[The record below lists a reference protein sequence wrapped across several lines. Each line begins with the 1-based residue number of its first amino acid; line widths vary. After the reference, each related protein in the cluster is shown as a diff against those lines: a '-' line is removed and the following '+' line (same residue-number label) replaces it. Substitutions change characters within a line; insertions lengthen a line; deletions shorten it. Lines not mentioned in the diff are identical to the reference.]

1 MSDNGL
7 WKKDAESIRKPLED
21 GHRIALEKGISETA
35 IIDFSS
41 TSNPLGSPFDYPD
54 CKLCLKDIFSRVESM
69 YSHFPDN
76 EYSELRSSAAKYFG
90 NNISADNIV
99 PALGVEDVIRMV
111 FSSVIETGDTVLL
124 NRSQNPANEKHCI
137 ISGGEVNYVF
147 EDDLKNISSALLK
160 KAKIILLTNPDN
172 LFGQL
177 YSKSDLISLLQR
189 CNDHST
195 LLVVDESLIDFTAES
210 VTMVGEVSHDTNLLV
225 IRSLKDTFSLP
236 GAGIAFG
243 ITNENFAAILNR
255 VRNLF
260 NLGLLEEAT
269 ALSLLDMQEELINT
283 YLPASRQFVRENRR
297 YLMERLSK
305 VRKFKTYESNTSFVL
320 VDVSAASLDS
330 VELTRR
336 LAEKG
341 LLVRDCSD
349 FYSLDRNFIRV
360 SVRPKEDT
368 DRLVEAIGTVVV
380 DSARDSAMENL
391 NQILEEEPVRP
402 LGANRACPY
411 YPCHF
416 KGQDCTFCFC
426 PFYPCGDECTGGR
439 WVCRSS
445 GGKVWSCEKC
455 GLVHQKPTVRNLLDV
470 LKGEG
475 EMEDKLKKAWD
486 EVMEPLL

>member
-1 MSDNGL
+1 MSDKGL
-7 WKKDAESIRKPLED
+7 WKKEIESIRKPLED

-41 TSNPLGSPFDYPD
+41 TSNPLGSPFDHPD
-54 CKLCLKDIFSRVESM
+54 YNLCLEDIFSRVESM
-69 YSHFPDN
+69 YSQFPDN
-76 EYSELRSSAAKYFG
+76 EYSELRSSAAEYFG
-90 NNISADNIV
+90 NNIAADNIV

-124 NRSQNPANEKHCI
+124 NRSQNPADEKHCI

-147 EDDLKNISSALLK
+147 EDDLKNISSALLT
-160 KAKIILLTNPDN
+160 KAKIIMLTNPDN
-172 LFGQL
+172 LSGQL
-177 YSKSDLISLLQR
+177 YSKTDLISLLQR

-195 LLVVDESLIDFTAES
+195 LLVIDESLLDLTDVSA
-210 VTMVGEVSHDTNLLV
+210 TLADEVPSFNNLLV

-236 GAGIAFG
+236 GAGIAFS
-243 ITNENFAAILNR
+243 ITNEKFAMILNR
-255 VRNLF
+255 VRNCC
-260 NLGLLEEAT
+260 NIGPMDEAV
-269 ALSLLDMQEELINT
+269 AISLLNMPSDIVND
-283 YLPASRQFVRENRR
+283 YLTASRQFVRENRR
-297 YLMERLSK
+297 YLMERLGK
-305 VRKFKTYESNTSFVL
+305 VRRFKTHESNTSFVL
-320 VDVSAASLDS
+320 VDISAASLDS
-330 VELTRR
+330 VELTHR

-349 FYSLDRNFIRV
+349 FYSMDCNFIRV

-391 NQILEEEPVRP
+391 NQILDEEPVKP

-426 PFYPCGDECTGGR
+426 PFYPCGDERTGGR

-455 GLVHQKPTVRNLLDV
+455 GLVHQKPTVQKLLDV

-475 EMEDKLKKAWD
+475 EMEDKLKKGWD

>member
-1 MSDNGL
+1 MSGKGL
-7 WKKDAESIRKPLED
+7 WKKSVESIRKPLED

-41 TSNPLGSPFDYPD
+41 TSNPLGSPFEHPG
-54 CKLCLKDIFSRVESM
+54 CKLCREDIFSRVESM
-69 YSHFPDN
+69 YSHFNDN
-76 EYSELRSSAAKYFG
+76 EYSELRTSAAKYFG
-90 NNISADNIV
+90 NDIAADNIV

-111 FSSVIETGDTVLL
+111 FSSVIETGDTVILS
-124 NRSQNPANEKHCI
+124 RSQNPANEKHCI
-137 ISGGEVNYVF
+137 ISGGEVNYVC
-147 EDDLKNISSALLK
+147 EENLRNISSGLLK
-160 KAKIILLTNPDN
+160 KAKTILLTNPDN
-172 LFGQL
+172 LFGHL
-177 YSKSDLISLLQR
+177 YSKTELISLLQR

-195 LLVVDESLIDFTAES
+195 LLVVDESLIDFAAES
-210 VTMVGEVSHDTNLLV
+210 VTMVDEVSHDTNLFV
-225 IRSLKDTFSLP
+225 IRSLKGTFSLP
-236 GAGIAFG
+236 RAGIAFG
-243 ITNENFAAILNR
+243 ITNEKFAAILNM
-255 VRNLF
+255 VRNRF

-269 ALSLLDMQEELINT
+269 ALSLLDIQEELINT
-283 YLPASRQFVRENRR
+283 YLPASRQFVRENRS
-297 YLMERLSK
+297 YLVERLSK
-305 VRKFKTYESNTSFVL
+305 VRKFKTHESNTSFVL
-320 VDVSAASLDS
+320 VDISAANLDS
-330 VELTRR
+330 VELTHR

-349 FYSLDRNFIRV
+349 FYSMDRNFIRV

-368 DRLVEAIGTVVV
+368 DKLVEAIGTVVV

-426 PFYPCGDECTGGR
+426 PFYPCGDERTGGR

-455 GLVHQKPTVRNLLDV
+455 DLVHKKQNIQKLLDV

-475 EMEDKLKKAWD
+475 KIEDKLKKAWD
-486 EVMEPLL
+486 EVMGPQL

>member
-1 MSDNGL
+1 VSGKGL
-7 WKKDAESIRKPLED
+7 WKKSVESIRKPLED
-21 GHRIALEKGISETA
+21 GRRISLEKGISETA

-41 TSNPLGSPFDYPD
+41 TSNPLGSPFDHPG
-54 CKLCLKDIFSRVESM
+54 CKLCLEDILSRVESM
-69 YSHFPDN
+69 YSHFQGN
-76 EYSELRSSAAKYFG
+76 EYSELKTSAAKYFG
-90 NNISADNIV
+90 NEISADNIV

-111 FSSVIETGDTVLL
+111 SSSVVETGDTVILS
-124 NRSQNPANEKHCI
+124 RSQNPANEKHCI
-137 ISGGEVNYVF
+137 ICGGEVRYVF
-147 EDDLKNISSALLK
+147 EEDFKDISSDVLNR
-160 KAKIILLTNPDN
+160 AKMILLTNPDN

-177 YSKSDLISLLQR
+177 YSKTDLISLIQR
-189 CNDHST
+189 CNAHST
-195 LLVVDESLIDFTAES
+195 LLVIDESLLDLTDVSATL
-210 VTMVGEVSHDTNLLV
+210 VDEVPSFNNLLV
-225 IRSLKDTFSLP
+225 IRSLKNTFSLP

-243 ITNENFAAILNR
+243 ITDANFATILNR
-255 VRNLF
+255 VRNCCNIGPLD
-260 NLGLLEEAT
+260 ET
-269 ALSLLDMQEELINT
+269 VALSLLDMPSDIAND
-283 YLPASRQFVRENRR
+283 YLTASRQFVRENRQ
-297 YLMERLSK
+297 YLVERLGK
-305 VRKFKTYESNTSFVL
+305 VRRFKPHESNTSFVL

-349 FYSLDRNFIRV
+349 FYSMDRNFIRV

-391 NQILEEEPVRP
+391 NQILDEEPVRP

-426 PFYPCGDECTGGR
+426 PFYPCGDERTGGR

-445 GGKVWSCEKC
+445 GGRVWSCEKC
-455 GLVHQKPTVRNLLDV
+455 DLVHKKQNVQKLLDV

>member
-1 MSDNGL
+1 MSGNGL

-21 GHRIALEKGISETA
+21 GHKIALEKGISETA

-41 TSNPLGSPFDYPD
+41 TSNPLGSPFDRPD
-54 CKLCLKDIFSRVESM
+54 CNLCLEDIFSRVESM
-69 YSHFPDN
+69 YSQFPDN
-76 EYSELRSSAAKYFG
+76 EYSELRTSAAKYFG
-90 NNISADNIV
+90 NNISGDNIV
-99 PALGVEDVIRMV
+99 PALGVEDLIRMV

-147 EDDLKNISSALLK
+147 EEDLKNISSVLLS
-160 KAKIILLTNPDN
+160 KAKIFLLTNPDN
-172 LFGQL
+172 LSGQL
-177 YSKSDLISLLQR
+177 YSKTDLISLMQR

-195 LLVVDESLIDFTAES
+195 LLVVDESLLDLTDVSATLVDEVPS
-210 VTMVGEVSHDTNLLV
+210 VTNLLV
-225 IRSLKDTFSLP
+225 IRFLKDTFSLP
-236 GAGIAFG
+236 AAGIACG
-243 ITNENFAAILNR
+243 ITGVDFATILNR
-255 VRNLF
+255 VRNCC
-260 NLGLLEEAT
+260 NIGPMDEAV
-269 ALSLLDMQEELINT
+269 AMSLLDMPSDIANG
-283 YLPASRQFVRENRR
+283 YLTASRQFVRENRR
-297 YLMERLSK
+297 YLMERLGK
-305 VRKFKTYESNTSFVL
+305 VRRFKTHESNTSFVL
-320 VDVSAASLDS
+320 VDISAASLDS
-330 VELTRR
+330 VELTHR

-349 FYSLDRNFIRV
+349 FYSMDRNFIRV

-391 NQILEEEPVRP
+391 NQILDEEPVRP

-426 PFYPCGDECTGGR
+426 PFYPCKDERTGGR
-439 WVCRSS
+439 WICRSS

-455 GLVHQKPTVRNLLDV
+455 GLVHRKQNVQNLLDV

-475 EMEDKLKKAWD
+475 EIEGKLKKAWD

>member
-7 WKKDAESIRKPLED
+7 WKKDVESIRKPLED
-21 GHRIALEKGISETA
+21 GHRIALEKGISETD

-41 TSNPLGSPFDYPD
+41 TSNPLGIPFDYPD
-54 CKLCLKDIFSRVESM
+54 CKLCLEDIFSRVESM

-76 EYSELRSSAAKYFG
+76 EYSELRSSAGKYFG
-90 NNISADNIV
+90 NNIAADNIV

-124 NRSQNPANEKHCI
+124 NRSQNPADEKHCI
-137 ISGGEVNYVF
+137 ISGGEVNYVC
-147 EDDLKNISSALLK
+147 EENLRNISSGLLK

-172 LFGQL
+172 LFGHL
-177 YSKSDLISLLQR
+177 YSKTDLISLLQR

-225 IRSLKDTFSLP
+225 IRSLEDTFSLP

-243 ITNENFAAILNR
+243 ITNEKFAAILNR
-255 VRNLF
+255 VRNRF

-283 YLPASRQFVRENRR
+283 YLPASRQFVRENRS
-297 YLMERLSK
+297 YLVERLSK
-305 VRKFKTYESNTSFVL
+305 VRKFKTHESNTSFVL
-320 VDVSAASLDS
+320 VDISAASLDS
-330 VELTRR
+330 VELTHR

-349 FYSLDRNFIRV
+349 FYSMDRNFIRV

-426 PFYPCGDECTGGR
+426 PFYPCGDERTGGR

-455 GLVHQKPTVRNLLDV
+455 GLVHQKPTVQELLDV